1 MNLAFL
7 CLYDMRKW
15 MILLLGSLLLI
26 CGLSCEDD
34 LRDNNAPV
42 GIDDPVD
49 DLVRLESIAISET
62 PDGASISSI
71 DITYDRNQLI
81 EGIAFTGGQNPTF
94 KMTYAG
100 NNRLIQIEQSQGAQN
115 SISTLEYEGNT
126 ITVNTMLNDG
136 SGQQK
141 ELRIDSQNRIDRA
154 IIYTLDNTGN
164 RTETKR
170 LQYIYTQNFNVTR
183 INDLSPNGNTVLGYT
198 EFTYFFNNNAF
209 LDMNDVIRFLIFEDF
224 VPYTRY
230 LPSTQREYER
240 VGGGFVETRAIEYTY
255 SLQEDQFPSSRVVN
269 TTTSTGIQTTYEFF
283 NYQP

>member
-1 MNLAFL
+1 
-7 CLYDMRKW
+7 MRKW
-15 MILLLGSLLLI
+15 LTVVLGSLLLI
-26 CGLSCEDD
+26 CGVSCGDN
-34 LRDNNAPV
+34 LRDDAELI
-42 GIDDPVD
+42 GIDEPLD
-49 DLVRLESIAISET
+49 DLVRLESIEVSET
-62 PDGASISSI
+62 TDGASISSI
-71 DITYDRNQLI
+71 DISYDRNQLI
-81 EGIAFTGGQNPTF
+81 EGVAFIDGQNPTF

-126 ITVNTMLNDG
+126 ITVNTMLNG
-136 SGQQK
+136 RSGQQK

-154 IIYTLDNTGN
+154 ITYTLDNTGN

-170 LQYIYTQNFNVTR
+170 LQYLYTQNFNVTR
-183 INDLSPNGNTVLGYT
+183 INDLSSNGNTVLGYT

-240 VGGGFVETRAIEYTY
+240 VGGSFVETRTIEYAY
-255 SLQEDQFPSSRVVN
+255 SLQEDQFPSSRAVK